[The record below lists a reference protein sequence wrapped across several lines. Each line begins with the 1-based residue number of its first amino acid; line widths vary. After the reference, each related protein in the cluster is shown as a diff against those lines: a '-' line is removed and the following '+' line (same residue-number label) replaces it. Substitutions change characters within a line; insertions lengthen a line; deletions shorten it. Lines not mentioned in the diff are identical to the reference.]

1 MVRQWTANPPC
12 IGSNPIAAS
21 RKLSIGEYEKD
32 PFINQNIS
40 IGYRSSHDDIRLR
53 LGQPCGHLAE
63 GSEYL
68 P

>member
-32 PFINQNIS
+32 TFINQNIT
-40 IGYRSSHDDIRLR
+40 IDYCSSHDDIRLR
-53 LGQPCGHLAE
+53 MG
-63 GSEYL
+63 
-68 P
+68 